1 LNRALLSTGFPS
13 LKQLSQDL
21 SLHYY
26 IYAPE
31 KIKAE
36 RFLHQFGGKMLLK
49 EIAEEIGK
57 LWVFWS
63 ALSFIIGF
71 LVFWGKLEPPTPETT
86 MDYMIQLVMFVAA
99 DAIMSTIVGLLL
111 GLVTKL
117 IIEFLKDLGL
127 W

>member
-1 LNRALLSTGFPS
+1 
-13 LKQLSQDL
+13 
-21 SLHYY
+21 
-26 IYAPE
+26 
-31 KIKAE
+31 
-36 RFLHQFGGKMLLK
+36 MLLK